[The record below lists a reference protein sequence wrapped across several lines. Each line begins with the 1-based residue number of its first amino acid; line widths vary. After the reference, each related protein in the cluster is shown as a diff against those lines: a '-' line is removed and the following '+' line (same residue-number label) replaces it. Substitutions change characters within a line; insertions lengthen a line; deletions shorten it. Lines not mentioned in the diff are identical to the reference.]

1 MEVGAE
7 VGVGFSV
14 GNFSEIKKKQLSKSD
29 GRMRGGA
36 WAKAH
41 AEEPAMASRD

>member
-1 MEVGAE
+1 MPNSKVQMEVGAE

-14 GNFSEIKKKQLSKSD
+14 GNFSEIKKKKQLSKSD

-36 WAKAH
+36 
-41 AEEPAMASRD
+41 